1 MNLDSLAGAASVRDA
16 VSISMLKKGLDQ
28 SQNQMAQLLEALP
41 PAPQPAHLGNSV
53 DTLA

>member
-1 MNLDSLAGAASVRDA
+1 MTLDSLAGMASIRDA

-28 SQNQMAQLLEALP
+28 TSGQMAQLLQAL
-41 PAPQPAHLGNSV
+41 PAPQPAHLGNSI